1 MNFKKI
7 HVALTIFILAI
18 ITTTWLSIEI
28 FFSYPKSYTEAIVFE
43 IEKGESL
50 NKISQ
55 NLEQA
60 RVIRSKHLFKW
71 TAVLFGKGKSI
82 KIGNYNIEPKISL
95 YQLIN
100 LLSKGRTVMLQVTI
114 PEGLRM
120 TEIFQLFKRAGY
132 INSGKYQDV
141 INESQFVKSFNLPDD
156 IKMLEGFLFPDTY
169 KVSKRA
175 SEKIIIP
182 TLVNTFLKRTPRDFA
197 AQARGVNLTY
207 YEAIILASIIEKE
220 TGSTDERTLIS
231 SVFHNRLRQNM
242 KLQTDPTVI
251 YGITNFDGNLTKRQL
266 RESNPYNTYT
276 NFGLPPTPIANPG
289 LESLLAAVKP
299 AKTKYLYFVAKGN
312 GKHKFAVNYRSHVNA
327 VRKYQKRR
335 KKDYRSF

>member
-7 HVALTIFILAI
+7 HVLLIIFSLAI
-18 ITTTWLSIEI
+18 ITATWLSIEI
-28 FFSYPKSYTEAIVFE
+28 FFPFPKSNSQSIPFN

-50 NKISQ
+50 SKISQ
-55 NLEQA
+55 NLSQIG
-60 RVIRSKHLFKW
+60 VIRNKHLFKW
-71 TAVLFGKGKSI
+71 TTILFGKGKLI
-82 KIGNYNIEPKISL
+82 KIGNYLIQPKISV

-100 LLSKGRTVMLQVTI
+100 LLIRGRTIMLQVTI

-120 TEIFQLFKRAGY
+120 SEIFELLKRKGY
-132 INSGKYQDV
+132 KNNGKYQAVVNDK
-141 INESQFVKSFNLPDD
+141 QFLKSLNVPNN

-169 KVSKRA
+169 KISQRA
-175 SEKIIIP
+175 SEKIIIK
-182 TLVNTFLKRTPRDFA
+182 TLVNTFLKRIPIDFA
-197 AQARGVNLTY
+197 EQAKAANLSY
-207 YEAIILASIIEKE
+207 YEAIIMASIIEKE
-220 TGSTDERTLIS
+220 TGSADERTIIS
-231 SVFHNRLRQNM
+231 SVFHNRLRKNM

-251 YGITNFDGNLTKRQL
+251 YGIANFDGNLTKRQL
-266 RESNPYNTYT
+266 REGNPYNTYT

-312 GKHKFAVNYRSHVNA
+312 GKHKFSVNYRSHVNA